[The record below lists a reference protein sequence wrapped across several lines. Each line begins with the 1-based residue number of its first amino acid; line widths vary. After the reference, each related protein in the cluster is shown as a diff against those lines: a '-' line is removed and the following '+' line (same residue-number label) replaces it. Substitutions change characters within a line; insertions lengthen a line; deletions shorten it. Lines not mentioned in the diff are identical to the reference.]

1 LHLPVKNNMTRT
13 LKLKTLEKAQRR
25 ISGLRYINP
34 TINFGNGLNVPEFA
48 IQVDTLQA
56 KLDSYN
62 EMVNILNQQREEIDT
77 LERSLRGT
85 SERMLGIVASIYGR
99 ESNEYEMVGGVK
111 RVRRRRSKAAEPEEE
126 STED

>member
-1 LHLPVKNNMTRT
+1 MTRT